1 MKSSIRDKA
10 EGTAHEIKGAVKE
23 AAGKLTD
30 NPRLQ
35 AEGACEKAAGQVQEK
50 VGQFKKVLGK

>member
-23 AAGKLTD
+23 AAGKLCGNTK
-30 NPRLQ
+30 LQ
-35 AEGACEKAAGQVQEK
+35 AKGACEKAAGKAQEK